1 MRSKSA
7 FKTLI
12 ELRGHSSKR
21 KTHVK
26 KWCSS
31 MSALPQK
38 SDMALSDHSTKNQ
51 VHHKEKS
58 RLSSRLPSVRQ
69 LSLDRQFSFPPG
81 VHRATAVLCYLYIVV
96 VDKSEFGKRKTGG
109 PNEYERF
116 PPESGCDVDV
126 DRKLGLHW
134 LCRSLSAPKFLR
146 ERI

>member
-7 FKTLI
+7 FRTLI
-12 ELRGHSSKR
+12 QLHGQFSKR

-31 MSALPQK
+31 MSALPPEA
-38 SDMALSDHSTKNQ
+38 DMALSDHSTKNQ

-58 RLSSRLPSVRQ
+58 RLSSRLPPVRQ

-81 VHRATAVLCYLYIVV
+81 GHRDTSVLCYLYLVV
-96 VDKSEFGKRKTGG
+96 VDKSEFGKRTTGG

-116 PPESGCDVDV
+116 PPESGCVVDV

-134 LCRSLSAPKFLR
+134 LCRSLFAPKFLG